1 MDVSKRSQKVR
12 EKEDWNSNMRRNY
25 RLQQGQDQQY
35 RDQVILVNRT
45 SKKTTGGNKIG
56 FAVMVVVGDGTGKVG
71 AGLGKALDVMSALRK
86 GTSYAKKHFI
96 DVPLFE
102 ERTIPRRIEVKYG
115 AANILLK
122 PAPKG
127 SGIIAGGAVRTVL
140 ELAGVKD
147 VVGKMLGSRNKIT
160 NVYATLEALRKL
172 GESRRP
178 TNGGK

>member
-1 MDVSKRSQKVR
+1 MARQFDMHRQ
-12 EKEDWNSNMRRNY
+12 
-25 RLQQGQDQQY
+25 QQGDQTFQD
-35 RDQVILVNRT
+35 RVIQVNRT

-56 FAVMVVVGDGTGKVG
+56 FSVLIVVGDRMGRVG
-71 AGLGKALDVMSALRK
+71 AGLGKAMDVMSAVRK
-86 GTSYAKKHFI
+86 ASSYAKKHMV

-102 ERTIPRRIEVKYG
+102 ERTIPHRLEIKYG

-160 NVYATLEALRKL
+160 NVYATLLALEKL
-172 GESRRP
+172 RDQAK
-178 TNGGK
+178 NKVIK